1 MYSHWPITSDAVN
14 KNQSE
19 LKADTYIRWQ
29 ARENGRVTIFWAH
42 YPYIATDEWLRVFS
56 LVERIVV

>member
-1 MYSHWPITSDAVN
+1 MYSLWPITTGTVN

-29 ARENGRVTIFWAH
+29 ARENDRVTIFWAH
-42 YPYIATDEWLRVFS
+42 YPYIATA
-56 LVERIVV
+56 